1 MRHGVTTR
9 GHLSLLFFRRNPAS
23 HLFIFEL
30 GGHKYFKIEE
40 IIIRPFTLR
49 FHGGF
54 DDNIYFVTSDLII
67 T

>member
-1 MRHGVTTR
+1 
-9 GHLSLLFFRRNPAS
+9 LLFFRRNPAS